1 MGKSFSFSSAY
12 ARRDRTFYLS
22 GKRDG
27 DPRGGSDMYVDLEL
41 QMREEGNRHPG
52 ADDIP
57 SELRPIID
65 PRTGEQAVNPLTGKL
80 RYRPVK
86 TAPAALGF
94 NSEDFHYAGDRIV
107 TLNEEVEVRGGKRTG
122 RILHHFQR
130 VDDQGRSLG
139 TWEQAWEPDGRKE
152 GRMRSAGK
160 ARRYYSLGG
169 GK

>member
-1 MGKSFSFSSAY
+1 VGKSFSFSGAY
-12 ARRDRTFYLS
+12 AKRDRTFYLS
-22 GKRDG
+22 GARDK
-27 DPRGGSDMYVDLEL
+27 DPRGGKDMYVDLEM
-41 QMREEGNRHPG
+41 QMRDEGNRHPG

-57 SELRPIID
+57 SEMRPIID
-65 PRTGEQAVNPLTGKL
+65 PRTGEQARNPVNGKL

-94 NSEDFHYAGDRIV
+94 SSEDFHYAGDRIV
-107 TLNEEVEVRGGKRTG
+107 TLNEEVEVKGGQRTG

-139 TWEQAWEPDGRKE
+139 TYEQAWESDSRKE

-160 ARRYYSLGG
+160 ARRYYSMG
-169 GK
+169 

>member
-1 MGKSFSFSSAY
+1 MGKSFY
-12 ARRDRTFYLS
+12 VS
-22 GKRDG
+22 GFRDG
-27 DPRGGSDMYVDLEL
+27 DPRGGKDLWVDLEL
-41 QMREEGNRHPG
+41 EQREANNNRHPG

-65 PRTGEQAVNPLTGKL
+65 PRTGEQARNPLNGKL
-80 RYRPVK
+80 RFRPVK

-94 NSEDFHYAGDRIV
+94 SSEDFHYAGDRIV
-107 TLNEEVEVRGGKRTG
+107 TLNEEVEVQGGKRTG

-139 TWEQAWEPDGRKE
+139 TYEQAWEPDGHKE

-160 ARRYYSLGG
+160 ARRYYSMGG

>member
-22 GKRDG
+22 GARDG
-27 DPRGGSDMYVDLEL
+27 DPRGGKDMYVDLEL

-57 SELRPIID
+57 SELRPILN
-65 PRTGEQAVNPLTGKL
+65 PRTGEQARNPVTGKL

-94 NSEDFHYAGDRIV
+94 SSA
-107 TLNEEVEVRGGKRTG
+107 TG
-122 RILHHFQR
+122 
-130 VDDQGRSLG
+130 
-139 TWEQAWEPDGRKE
+139 
-152 GRMRSAGK
+152 
-160 ARRYYSLGG
+160 
-169 GK
+169 

>member
-1 MGKSFSFSSAY
+1 MSAPVGKSFFV
-12 ARRDRTFYLS
+12 S
-22 GKRDG
+22 GFRDG
-27 DPRGGSDMYVDLEL
+27 DPRGGRDAWVDTEL

-57 SELRPIID
+57 SVLKPIID
-65 PRTGEQAVNPLTGKL
+65 PRTGEQARNPISGKL

-107 TLNEEVEVRGGKRTG
+107 TLNEEPEIQGGKRTG

-130 VDDQGRSLG
+130 IDDQGKSLG
-139 TWEQAWEPDGRKE
+139 TYEQAWERDDKVE

-160 ARRYYSLGG
+160 AKRYFSF
-169 GK
+169 